1 MFSFDFSNVSLNRP
15 PSEAGVYTVKITD
28 VDSYKARSGALR
40 IGFKS
45 TITDGTHEG
54 CTINDGFNIPK
65 SMSGKGISFW
75 VDFFESLGM
84 NKSEWSSA
92 FSLPDLTV
100 TESDWADMSAKQ
112 RDKMEEKVMNA
123 VADCLRE
130 TCVGLVG
137 YCYYAPAVEEGSY
150 PTKRWVKKSDVKKK
164 QAAIAAAPATNSALD
179 GFINL

>member
-100 TESDWADMSAKQ
+100 TESEWSDMSTKQ
-112 RDKMEEKVMNA
+112 RDKIPVWVWSGTVTTPRLLKRA
-123 VADCLRE
+123 P
-130 TCVGLVG
+130 TPPSVGLR
-137 YCYYAPAVEEGSY
+137 S
-150 PTKRWVKKSDVKKK
+150 
-164 QAAIAAAPATNSALD
+164 LM
-179 GFINL
+179 